1 MSAHF
6 PRRLLAVSLLVNLG
20 VLIAALWSQLA
31 SDGLPVPSGAQTSL
45 TRDLQL
51 SSQQLQRWHDAEA
64 PFLALLR
71 ASSEAIG
78 EQRDRLI
85 REIFA
90 AETDAA
96 GIEAARMRIAELQ
109 GEQQRLVIEQL
120 LREREILQPAQRE
133 RLATILLSQPIGP
146 VGFDQLHRD

>member
-20 VLIAALWSQLA
+20 VLVAALWSQLA

-85 REIFA
+85 HGIFA

-96 GIEAARMRIAELQ
+96 GIEAARVRIAELQ

-120 LREREILQPAQRE
+120 LREREILEPAQRE
-133 RLATILLSQPIGP
+133 RLATILLSQPVGP
-146 VGFDQLHRD
+146 LGLDQLHRE

>member
-20 VLIAALWSQLA
+20 VLVAALWSQLA

-85 REIFA
+85 RGIFA

-96 GIEAARMRIAELQ
+96 GIEAARVRIAELQ

-133 RLATILLSQPIGP
+133 RLATILLSQPVGP
-146 VGFDQLHRD
+146 LGLDQLHRE

>member
-1 MSAHF
+1 MNSVFA
-6 PRRLLAVSLLVNLG
+6 RRLLAVSLLINLG
-20 VLIAALWSQLA
+20 VLVAVLGSQLA
-31 SDGLPVPSGAQTSL
+31 GDGLPMPSGGQTSL

-85 REIFA
+85 RGIFA
-90 AETDAA
+90 AEADAA

-120 LREREILQPAQRE
+120 LREREILEPSQRE
-133 RLATILLSQPIGP
+133 QLASILLSQPVGP
-146 VGFDQLHRD
+146 QGLDQLHR

>member
-1 MSAHF
+1 MNSVFA
-6 PRRLLAVSLLVNLG
+6 RRLLAVSLLINLG
-20 VLIAALWSQLA
+20 VLVAVLGSQLA
-31 SDGLPVPSGAQTSL
+31 GDGLPMPSGGQNSL

-85 REIFA
+85 RGIFA

-120 LREREILQPAQRE
+120 LREREILEPAQRE
-133 RLATILLSQPIGP
+133 RLATILLSQPVGP
-146 VGFDQLHRD
+146 LGLDQLHRE